1 MGDDGRVVVGPGQR
15 NHLFFSLGHGR
26 GWKNVCQE
34 GRGRNYKMGTLF
46 GAQLPGEPLVGR
58 EWGAGLRLI
67 LVLGLRICCN
77 GTGREISERVRDKR
91 CV

>member
-1 MGDDGRVVVGPGQR
+1 
-15 NHLFFSLGHGR
+15 
-26 GWKNVCQE
+26 
-34 GRGRNYKMGTLF
+34 MGTLF